1 MSSDWPVYTV
11 QQLVDDK
18 ILAKPKDGNHGSIHP
33 KSSDY
38 VDTGVPFI
46 MAADMIENGVD
57 FKNCKYITEEMAASL
72 RKGFAE
78 PGDVLLSHK
87 ATIGRTSILQDHSYS
102 TVVLTPQVTYYRV
115 LNEETLDNKYLH
127 YYFKSEG
134 FQNLFNSWA
143 GGGSTRAY
151 LGITDQRKLPITVP
165 PIGVQKDTARILG
178 DLDQKIHLNQQT
190 NETLESMAQA
200 IFMSWF
206 VDFDPVRAKIKAT
219 SAGHDPNRAAMAA
232 IVGIPL
238 EPASPA
244 GRQDWDEIEAALD
257 QKLARMSETQQQQL
271 SHTAELFPDELVE
284 SGIGEVPK
292 GWEVK
297 PFYDTIEIIGG
308 GTPKTKIDDY
318 WDGDILWYSVV
329 DAPNES
335 DVFVIE
341 TEKKITKIGLENSSA
356 KLVDAGTTIISAR
369 GTVGKLALT
378 PKPMTYNQSCYGL
391 TSKNKCPYFNFFKTK
406 QLVESLKRGSH
417 GSVFDTITQKTF
429 KTIDIAQPSE
439 NLEKRFD
446 DAVGG
451 MMSKIQKNLEENS
464 TLTQLRDTL
473 LPKLIS
479 GDVELN

>member
-38 VDTGVPFI
+38 VETGVPFV
-46 MAADMIENGVD
+46 MATDMIENGVD
-57 FKNCKYITEEMAASL
+57 FKNCKFITKEMAASL

-87 ATIGRTSILQDHSYS
+87 ATIGRTCILQDHPFS

-115 LNEETLDNKYLH
+115 LNRDILNNQYLH

-134 FQNLFNSWA
+134 FQGLFNSWA

-151 LGITDQRKLPITVP
+151 LGITDQRKLPITLP
-165 PIGVQKDTARILG
+165 PIATQRDIARILG
-178 DLDQKIHLNQQT
+178 DIDQIIHINQQT
-190 NETLESMAQA
+190 NETLEAMAQA
-200 IFMSWF
+200 IFKSWF
-206 VDFDPVRAKIKAT
+206 VDFDSVRAKIEAK
-219 SAGHDPNRAAMAA
+219 SAGRDPNRAAMAA
-232 IVGIPL
+232 ISGISFEMDL
-238 EPASPA
+238 
-244 GRQDWDEIEAALD
+244 DDIEATLD
-257 QKLARMSETQQQQL
+257 QKLSNMTEEQRQL
-271 SHTAELFPDELVE
+271 LTRTAQLFPDELVE
-284 SGIGEVPK
+284 SEIGEVPK
-292 GWEVK
+292 GWGVK

-308 GTPKTKIDDY
+308 GTPKTKIDEY

-335 DVFVIE
+335 DIFVID
-341 TEKKITKIGLENSSA
+341 TEKKITETGLENSSA

-391 TSKNKCPYFNFFKTK
+391 RSKNDCSYFNFYKTK
-406 QLVESLKRGSH
+406 QLVENLKRGSH

-439 NLEKRFD
+439 NLENKFD
-446 DAVGG
+446 EVVESI
-451 MMSKIQKNLEENS
+451 MSKIQKNSEENI
-464 TLTQLRDTL
+464 TLSQIRDTL

-479 GDVELN
+479 GEIKMN